1 MPLGPL
7 LFPRGV
13 VGKALGALGGADA
26 DADADADAVS
36 MASGVV
42 VTLSVT
48 LAAAPAGVERSP
60 GGDAG

>member
-13 VGKALGALGGADA
+13 VGRALGALGG
-26 DADADADAVS
+26 ADADADAVS

>member
-13 VGKALGALGGADA
+13 VGRALGALGGA